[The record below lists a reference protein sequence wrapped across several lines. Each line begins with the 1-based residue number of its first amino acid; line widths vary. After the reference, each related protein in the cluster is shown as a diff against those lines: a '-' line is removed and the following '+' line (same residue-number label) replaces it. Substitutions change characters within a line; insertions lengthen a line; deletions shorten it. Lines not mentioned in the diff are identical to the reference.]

1 MATSSRSTERFKYGI
16 CLNDECSLCKEKKVQ
31 QIPMRKDLVCSECG
45 KPLRE
50 CPPPKKKGMDSRL
63 IGIIAAILLVL
74 AGAGFGIYS
83 FMGGTKIDKIVL
95 DKDTVSIIVGQ
106 NDVIK
111 ASIVDKNGKEIK
123 DIDVTFVW
131 TIDDEKV
138 ASVTQGGEVAALK
151 EGKTSITVKVADDE
165 KLFAIC
171 QVEVKDTIPVE
182 STSPEASSSETKT
195 EKEVKPIGPQ
205 PPMPKV
211 SWGKYEGPANGLGGT
226 IKVTRDYSLDLHND
240 GEPLQ
245 LSPGDEIQQ
254 TKFNDGELRGGVWV
268 HNGSRR
274 YFTR

>member
-151 EGKTSITVKVADDE
+151 VGNTSITAKIE
-165 KLFAIC
+165 GEGKLFAIC

-182 STSPEASSSETKT
+182 STSPETSSSETKT
-195 EKEVKPIGPQ
+195 EKEVKPIGSQ
-205 PPMPKV
+205 PPKV

-226 IKVTRDYSLDLHND
+226 IKVTREYSLDLHND